1 MRTRHLQLV
10 TSEHSDT
17 TSNSKRALSPYGPV
31 KAGLTISQTTN
42 DQALTEL
49 LSSLERKV
57 AELIYKSSTVCD
69 TLNIATQTV
78 SVVLS
83 STQTAEAG
91 IEITCNECGDDLV
104 AEGESKCLECL
115 EALPYPPVE

>member
-1 MRTRHLQLV
+1 
-10 TSEHSDT
+10 
-17 TSNSKRALSPYGPV
+17 V

-69 TLNIATQTV
+69 TLNIATQTA
-78 SVVLS
+78 SVALS
-83 STQTAEAG
+83 SILIDEAG
-91 IEITCNECGDDLV
+91 TDV
-104 AEGESKCLECL
+104 
-115 EALPYPPVE
+115 

>member
-1 MRTRHLQLV
+1 MRIRHLSLV

-17 TSNSKRALSPYGPV
+17 THNRESVPSPYGPV
-31 KAGLTISQTTN
+31 KAGLTISQTTQ
-42 DQALTEL
+42 DQQLTEL

-69 TLNIATQTV
+69 TLNIATQAA
-78 SVVLS
+78 SVALS

-91 IEITCNECGDDLV
+91 TDV
-104 AEGESKCLECL
+104 
-115 EALPYPPVE
+115 

>member
-1 MRTRHLQLV
+1 VRTRHLRLV

-17 TSNSKRALSPYGPV
+17 THSRESALSPYGPV
-31 KAGLTISQTTN
+31 RAGLTISQTTN

-69 TLNIATQTV
+69 TLNTATKKV
-78 SVVLS
+78 SAVLC
-83 STQTAEAG
+83 STPIDEAG
-91 IEITCNECGDDLV
+91 TDV
-104 AEGESKCLECL
+104 
-115 EALPYPPVE
+115 

>member
-1 MRTRHLQLV
+1 MRTRHLSLV
-10 TSEHSDT
+10 TSTHSVT
-17 TSNSKRALSPYGPV
+17 TSSSKRVLSPYGPV
-31 KAGLTISQTTN
+31 RAGLTISQTTQ
-42 DQALTEL
+42 DQQLTEL

-83 STQTAEAG
+83 STQTAEDG
-91 IEITCNECGDDLV
+91 T
-104 AEGESKCLECL
+104 K
-115 EALPYPPVE
+115 